1 MKTFW
6 VRILNE
12 SLSTFSFNLV
22 QGTVRIA
29 SRVKSMNPKAQL
41 DSL

>member
-12 SLSTFSFNLV
+12 SLSTLV

-29 SRVKSMNPKAQL
+29 SRVKSVNPKAQL